1 MAADEWLLL
10 IEGSKYAWGT
20 GGVFSISSYSDEAT
34 PPAGTT
40 IKRGY
45 LQPIRSVI
53 SERLRPLD
61 GNVEV
66 SALDFVVHDTDGSGT
81 DQFTR
86 TLDESALT
94 FLTTSVLTSDTSIV
108 VANGAAITS
117 FPTDVW
123 VNREAMRV
131 SARAGNT
138 LFVTRGYYGTAA
150 EAIEVDAAQALQP
163 ELFAY
168 PCTLRGRRARLY
180 RVSGTT
186 ATLRWV
192 GYVKNG
198 PIVAAN
204 GASFV
209 VQCAHAWEQEAA
221 GVWGSPQP
229 ACTLAGYD
237 SAAVVF
243 IVENGDKSKVVYSNP
258 TSYQAIVHPSRNAAV
273 YSSLGLL
280 KLRLGSMGATN
291 VFVLST
297 DTGGELLISVRFNTG
312 GGAFTLGRAVLLY
325 GGEEFVAT
333 SSENSGIV
341 EHVWRVAVADR
352 GALVRTGFALGG
364 DDRATVIRP
373 HVGMLDGTWA
383 PYAGSRSGVSIT
395 PVLVGELADDGLLEL
410 DPTGQSAPGPNPNDT
425 TFAVHPDLSGAF
437 TFRGFSRVLS
447 KDPNAAPE
455 PIAWGAHRAGL
466 PIGDALPMRSAVR
479 IDAEHWLDGVR
490 ALLDDDGPA
499 TSGSDARNWSWS
511 NYDATRARSG
521 SGAVSYRTAGNTTV
535 GEFVAEESKLRG
547 CCVTV
552 GADAK
557 LSIIDLRSPTLT
569 ETPAATI
576 TVRDWVAGSTQ
587 SVAPSGDGLVTDVV
601 FETPLRTM
609 TLRDAVALGR
619 YGTQN
624 TLRVASQST
633 RYDPR
638 IASDP
643 IGYSL
648 EALGR
653 LLGQWRDE
661 LFIYTGTV
669 PADRYL
675 SSCTLGAVVSFES
688 NNAPNFRG
696 GSKFSGSNAKRAVV
710 VGRREDPAS
719 NTLEL
724 ELLALPTVYGFAPSA
739 RVASIAGAKI
749 TLAGGY
755 LGASGDYAGSTL
767 AGYQGTA
774 NDYGA
779 SWFAAGYVC
788 ELVLRDTA
796 THTADSF
803 TISSVNPATR
813 EITATAALPT
823 VPTNWATA
831 VAGGAIVDV
840 VFTSFG
846 STISTQ
852 RLFAV
857 VADESTRKVAGSGS
871 PRKWAP

>member
-1 MAADEWLLL
+1 MSADEWLLL

-40 IKRGY
+40 VKRGY
-45 LQPIRSVI
+45 LQPVRSVI

-94 FLTTSVLTSDTSIV
+94 FLTTSVLVGDTSIT
-108 VANGAAITS
+108 VANGGAITS

-131 SARAGNT
+131 TARAGNT

-186 ATLRWV
+186 ATLRWI

-204 GASFV
+204 GASFAI
-209 VQCAHAWEQEAA
+209 QCAHAWEQEAA
-221 GVWGSPQP
+221 SMWGNPRAS
-229 ACTLAGYD
+229 ATLTGYD
-237 SAAVVF
+237 SAAISFV
-243 IVENGDKSKVVYSNP
+243 IENDDKSSVAYSTPATYKAYVY
-258 TSYQAIVHPSRNAAV
+258 PSRRAAMNAALARV
-273 YSSLGLL
+273 ATQLTSLG
-280 KLRLGSMGATN
+280 ATS
-291 VFVLST
+291 VFYTAT
-297 DTGGELLISVRFNTG
+297 DTGGEMLVVMRFGT
-312 GGAFTLGRAVLLY
+312 FTLGRATLRY
-325 GGEEFVAT
+325 GGEEYTAT
-333 SSENSGIV
+333 SSDNGGV
-341 EHVWRVAVADR
+341 REHVWRIAVPDR

-373 HVGMLDGTWA
+373 HVGLTTTSWA
-383 PYAGSRSGVSIT
+383 AIAGSRSGVSIT
-395 PVLVGELADDGLLEL
+395 PVLVGELADDALLEL
-410 DPTGQSAPGPNPNDT
+410 DPTGQSTPGPVTNDSTFTSLAGGARGST
-425 TFAVHPDLSGAF
+425 TFRA
-437 TFRGFSRVLS
+437 FSRVIQR
-447 KDPNAAPE
+447 DPTARPE
-455 PIAWGAHRAGL
+455 PISWEAHRAGL
-466 PIGDALPMRSAVR
+466 PIAEALPLYSAVR
-479 IDAEHWLDGVR
+479 IDAEHWLDACR
-490 ALLDDDGPA
+490 SLLEDDTYA
-499 TSGSDARNWSWS
+499 TSGSDSRNWSWS
-511 NYDATRARSG
+511 GYDAARAASRDDLG
-521 SGAVSYRTAGNTTV
+521 PVTYRTSGNGTV
-535 GEFVAEESKLRG
+535 GDHIVGEARLRG

-552 GADAK
+552 GSDAR
-557 LSIIDLRSPTLT
+557 LGVIDLRSPTLT

-619 YGTQN
+619 YGTQS
-624 TLRVASQST
+624 LLKVATQST
-633 RYDPR
+633 RQDPR
-638 IASDP
+638 IVDDP
-643 IGYSL
+643 IGYSML
-648 EALGR
+648 ALGK
-653 LLGQWRDE
+653 LLGRWRDE
-661 LFIYTGTV
+661 LFVYTGKV
-669 PADRYL
+669 PADRFL

-696 GSKFSGSNAKRAVV
+696 TSRFTGANARRGVV
-710 VGRREDPAS
+710 IGRHEDPAT

-724 ELLALPTVYGFAPSA
+724 ELLALPVVYGFAPSA
-739 RVASIAGAKI
+739 RVSSIVGATI
-749 TLAGGY
+749 TLATGFAGT
-755 LGASGDYAGSTL
+755 LGDYAGSAL
-767 AGYQGTA
+767 AGYAKTA

-779 SWFAAGYVC
+779 GWLEAGFVC
-788 ELVLRDTA
+788 ELVLRDSA

-803 TISSVNPATR
+803 TVSSVNPATR

-823 VPTNWATA
+823 VPTNWATL

-846 STISTQ
+846 STVTAQ

-857 VADESTRKVAGSGS
+857 VADESTRKVGGSGT

>member
-1 MAADEWLLL
+1 MSSDEWLLL
-10 IEGSKYAWGT
+10 IEGSRYAWGT
-20 GGVFSISSYSDEAT
+20 GGVFSVSSYSDEAP
-34 PPAGTT
+34 PPAGIT

-45 LQPIRSVI
+45 LQPVRSVI

-61 GNVEV
+61 GAVEV

-94 FLTTSVLTSDTSIV
+94 FLTAPVLVGDTSII

-123 VNREAMRV
+123 INRECMRV

-180 RVSGTT
+180 RVQGTT
-186 ATLRWV
+186 ATLRWI

-198 PIVAAN
+198 PVVAAN

-221 GVWGSPQP
+221 SVWGNPRAS
-229 ACTLAGYD
+229 ATLYGYD
-237 SAAVVF
+237 SAAISLV
-243 IVENGDKSKVVYSNP
+243 VENDNKSAVAYSTPP
-258 TSYQAIVHPSRNAAV
+258 TYKAYVHASRREAVNAALRRV
-273 YSSLGLL
+273 ATQLSSLG
-280 KLRLGSMGATN
+280 ATT
-291 VFVLST
+291 VFYAAT
-297 DTGGELLISVRFNTG
+297 DTGGEMLITLRFGT
-312 GGAFTLGRAVLLY
+312 FTLGRAVLRY

-333 SSENSGIV
+333 SSENSGV
-341 EHVWRVAVADR
+341 REHVWRIAVPDR

-373 HVGMLDGTWA
+373 HVGLSTTSWA
-383 PYAGSRSGVSIT
+383 AIAGARPGVSIT
-395 PVLVGELADDGLLEL
+395 PVLVGELADDALLEL
-410 DPTGQSAPGPNPNDT
+410 DPTGQSTPGPKSADA
-425 TFAVHPDLSGAF
+425 TFAVYPDGSGAF
-437 TFRGFSRVLS
+437 TFRAFSRVIQR
-447 KDPNAAPE
+447 DPSARPE
-455 PIAWGAHRAGL
+455 PIAWEAHRAGL
-466 PIGDALPMRSAVR
+466 PIAEALPLFSAVR
-479 IDAEHWLDGVR
+479 IDAEHWLDACR
-490 ALLDDDGPA
+490 SLLEDNTYA
-499 TSGSDARNWSWS
+499 TSGSDSRNWSWS
-511 NYDATRARSG
+511 GYDAARAASRDDLG
-521 SGAVSYRTAGNTTV
+521 PVTYRTNGNVTV
-535 GEFVAEESKLRG
+535 GDHIAGEARLRG

-576 TVRDWVAGSTQ
+576 TVRDWVAGSVQ

-601 FETPLRTM
+601 FETPLRAM

-619 YGTQN
+619 YGTQSLLKV
-624 TLRVASQST
+624 TTQST
-633 RYDPR
+633 RQDPR
-638 IASDP
+638 IVDDP
-643 IGYSL
+643 ISYSML
-648 EALGR
+648 ALGK
-653 LLGQWRDE
+653 LLGRWRDE
-661 LFIYTGTV
+661 LFVYTGTV
-669 PADRYL
+669 PADRFL

-696 GSKFSGSNAKRAVV
+696 TSKFTGANARRGVV
-710 VGRREDPAS
+710 IGRREDPAT

-724 ELLALPTVYGFAPSA
+724 ELLALPIVYGFAPAA

-749 TLAGGY
+749 TLATGFA
-755 LGASGDYAGSTL
+755 GALSDYAGSAL
-767 AGYQGTA
+767 AGYAKTA

-779 SWFAAGYVC
+779 GWFSAGFVC

-796 THTADSF
+796 THTVDSF
-803 TISSVNPATR
+803 TIASVNPATR

-823 VPTNWATA
+823 APTNWAA
-831 VAGGAIVDV
+831 LVAGGAIVDV
-840 VFTSFG
+840 VFASFG
-846 STISTQ
+846 STVTAQ

-857 VADESTRKVAGSGS
+857 VADESTRKVGGSGT

>member
-1 MAADEWLLL
+1 MSADEWLLL
-10 IEGSKYAWGT
+10 VEGSRYAWGT
-20 GGVFSISSYSDEAT
+20 GGVFSVSSYSDGAA
-34 PPAGTT
+34 PLGIA
-40 IKRGY
+40 IRRGY
-45 LQPIRSVI
+45 LQPVRSVI

-66 SALDFVVHDTDGSGT
+66 SALDFIVHDTDGSGT

-94 FLTTSVLTSDTSIV
+94 FLTAPVLVGDTSIT
-108 VANGAAITS
+108 VANGGAIAS
-117 FPTDVW
+117 FPTFVW
-123 VNREAMRV
+123 VNRECMRV
-131 SARAGNT
+131 FARAGN
-138 LFVTRGYYGTAA
+138 VWQVDRGYFGTRA

-180 RVSGTT
+180 RVNGTI
-186 ATLRWV
+186 ATLRWL
-192 GYVKNG
+192 GYVRSG

-209 VQCAHAWEQEAA
+209 LQCAHAWEQEAA
-221 GVWGSPQP
+221 SVWGNPRPS
-229 ACTLAGYD
+229 ATLTGYD
-237 SAAVVF
+237 SAAIAIV
-243 IVENGDKSKVVYSNP
+243 VENDNRSAVAYSTPP
-258 TSYQAIVHPSRNAAV
+258 TYKAYVHQSRQAAVNAALARLATQLT
-273 YSSLGLL
+273 SL
-280 KLRLGSMGATN
+280 GATN
-291 VFVLST
+291 VFYAAT
-297 DTGGELLISVRFNTG
+297 DTGGELLVSLRFAT
-312 GGAFTLGRAVLLY
+312 FTLGRATLRY
-325 GGEEFVAT
+325 GGEEVVAT
-333 SSENSGIV
+333 SSDNSGTR
-341 EHVWRVAVADR
+341 EHVWRVSVPDR

-373 HVGMLDGTWA
+373 HVGLSTTSWA
-383 PYAGSRSGVSIT
+383 AIAGSRAGVSIT
-395 PVLVGELADDGLLEL
+395 PVLVAELGDDALLEL
-410 DPTGQSAPGPNPNDT
+410 DPTGQSLPGPKPSDT
-425 TFAVHPDLSGAF
+425 TFAVRADNTGAF
-437 TFRGFSRVLS
+437 TFRGFSRVIQR
-447 KDPNAAPE
+447 DPTARPQ
-455 PIAWGAHRAGL
+455 PIAWDAHRAGL
-466 PIGDALPMRSAVR
+466 PIAEALPLYSAVR
-479 IDAEHWLDGVR
+479 IDAEHWLDACR
-490 ALLDDDGPA
+490 SLLEDDSYA
-499 TSGSDARNWSWS
+499 TSGSDSRNWSWAG
-511 NYDATRARSG
+511 YDSARAASRDDLG
-521 SGAVSYRTAGNTTV
+521 PVTYRTSGNVTV
-535 GEFVAEESKLRG
+535 GDHIAGEARLRG

-552 GADAK
+552 GADAR
-557 LSIIDLRSPTLT
+557 LGIIDLRSPTLT

-587 SVAPSGDGLVTDVV
+587 SVAPSGDGLVTDVA

-619 YGTQN
+619 YGTQSLLKVS
-624 TLRVASQST
+624 TQST
-633 RYDPR
+633 RQDPR
-638 IASDP
+638 IADDP
-643 IGYSL
+643 IGYSML
-648 EALGR
+648 ALGK
-653 LLGQWRDE
+653 LLGRWRDE

-710 VGRREDPAS
+710 VGRHEDPAT

-724 ELLALPTVYGFAPSA
+724 ELLALPIIYGFAPCA
-739 RVASIAGAKI
+739 RVSSIVGAKI
-749 TLAGGY
+749 TLATGY
-755 LGASGDYAGSTL
+755 LSGSATDYSGSNI

-774 NDYGA
+774 NDGGA

-788 ELVLRDTA
+788 DLVLRDSA
-796 THTADSF
+796 THTVDSF
-803 TISSVNPATR
+803 TVSSVNPATR

-823 VPTNWATA
+823 VPTNWATL

-840 VFTSFG
+840 VFASFG

-857 VADESTRKVAGSGS
+857 VADESTRTVAGGGP

>member
-1 MAADEWLLL
+1 MSADEWLLL
-10 IEGSKYAWGT
+10 IEGSRYAWGT
-20 GGVFSISSYSDEAT
+20 GGVFSISSYSDAAPT
-34 PPAGTT
+34 GTT

-66 SALDFVVHDTDGSGT
+66 SALDFIVHDTDGSGT

-86 TLDESALT
+86 ALDESALT
-94 FLTTSVLTSDTSIV
+94 FLTAPVLTSDTSIT

-131 SARAGNT
+131 TARAGNT

-186 ATLRWV
+186 ATLRWI

-209 VQCAHAWEQEAA
+209 VQCAHVWEQEAA
-221 GVWGSPQP
+221 SVWGNPRAS
-229 ACTLAGYD
+229 ATLTGYD
-237 SAAVVF
+237 SAAVMF
-243 IVENGDKSKVVYSNP
+243 IVENDNKSAVAYSTPP
-258 TSYQAIVHPSRNAAV
+258 TYRAYVHTSRREAMNAALARV
-273 YSSLGLL
+273 ATQLTSLG
-280 KLRLGSMGATN
+280 ATS
-291 VFVLST
+291 VFYTAT
-297 DTGGELLISVRFNTG
+297 DTGGEMLVVLRFGT
-312 GGAFTLGRAVLLY
+312 FTLGRAVLRY
-325 GGEEFVAT
+325 GGEEYTAT
-333 SSENSGIV
+333 SSDNSV
-341 EHVWRVAVADR
+341 REHVWRIAVPDR

-373 HVGMLDGTWA
+373 HVGLTTTSWA
-383 PYAGSRSGVSIT
+383 AIAGSRSGVSIT
-395 PVLVGELADDGLLEL
+395 PVLVGELADDALLEL
-410 DPTGQSAPGPNPNDT
+410 DPTGQSTPGPKDADT
-425 TFAVHPDLSGAF
+425 TFAVYPDNTGAF
-437 TFRGFSRVLS
+437 TFRAFTRVIQR
-447 KDPNAAPE
+447 DPTARPE
-455 PIAWGAHRAGL
+455 PISWEAHRAGL
-466 PIGDALPMRSAVR
+466 PIAEALPLYSAVR
-479 IDAEHWLDGVR
+479 IDAEHWLDACR
-490 ALLDDDGPA
+490 SLLEDNTYA
-499 TSGSDARNWSWS
+499 TSGSDSRNWSWS
-511 NYDATRARSG
+511 GYDAARAASRDDLG
-521 SGAVSYRTAGNTTV
+521 PVTYRTSGNVTV
-535 GEFVAEESKLRG
+535 GDHIAGEARLRG

-552 GADAK
+552 GADAR
-557 LSIIDLRSPTLT
+557 LGIIDLRSPTLT

-619 YGTQN
+619 YGTQS
-624 TLRVASQST
+624 LLKVATQST
-633 RYDPR
+633 RQDPR
-638 IASDP
+638 IADDP
-643 IGYSL
+643 IGYSML
-648 EALGR
+648 ALGK
-653 LLGQWRDE
+653 LLGRWRDE
-661 LFIYTGTV
+661 LFVYTGTV
-669 PADRYL
+669 PADRFL

-688 NNAPNFRG
+688 DNAPNFRG
-696 GSKFSGSNAKRAVV
+696 TSKFTGSNARRGVV
-710 VGRREDPAS
+710 IGRREDPAT

-724 ELLALPTVYGFAPSA
+724 ELLALPIIYGFAPCA
-739 RVASIAGAKI
+739 RVSSIAGAKI
-749 TLAGGY
+749 TLATGFAGT
-755 LGASGDYAGSTL
+755 LGDYAGSAL
-767 AGYQGTA
+767 AGYAKTA
-774 NDYGA
+774 NDYGTG
-779 SWFAAGYVC
+779 WFEAGFVC
-788 ELVLRDTA
+788 ELVLRDSA
-796 THTADSF
+796 THTVDSF
-803 TISSVNPATR
+803 TISSVSPATR

-823 VPTNWATA
+823 VPTNWATL

-846 STISTQ
+846 STVTAQ

-857 VADESTRKVAGSGS
+857 VADESTRKVGGSGT

>member
-1 MAADEWLLL
+1 MSADEWLLL
-10 IEGSKYAWGT
+10 IEGSRYAWGT
-20 GGVFSISSYSDEAT
+20 GGVSSISSYSDAAPT
-34 PPAGTT
+34 GTT

-86 TLDESALT
+86 ALDESALT
-94 FLTTSVLTSDTSIV
+94 FLTAPVLTSDTSIT

-123 VNREAMRV
+123 INRECMRV
-131 SARAGNT
+131 TARAGNT

-163 ELFAY
+163 ELLAY

-186 ATLRWV
+186 ATLRWI

-209 VQCAHAWEQEAA
+209 VQCAHVWEQEAA
-221 GVWGSPQP
+221 SVWGNPRAS
-229 ACTLAGYD
+229 AALTGYD
-237 SAAVVF
+237 SAAVMF
-243 IVENGDKSKVVYSNP
+243 IVENDNKSAVAYSTPP
-258 TSYQAIVHPSRNAAV
+258 TYRAYVHTSRREAMNAALRRV
-273 YSSLGLL
+273 ATQLTSLG
-280 KLRLGSMGATN
+280 ATS
-291 VFVLST
+291 VFYTAT
-297 DTGGELLISVRFNTG
+297 DTGGEMLVVLRFGT
-312 GGAFTLGRAVLLY
+312 FTLGRATLRY
-325 GGEEFVAT
+325 GGEEYTAT
-333 SSENSGIV
+333 SSDNSGV
-341 EHVWRVAVADR
+341 REHVWRIAVPDR

-373 HVGMLDGTWA
+373 HVGLTTTSWA
-383 PYAGSRSGVSIT
+383 AIAGSRSGVSIT
-395 PVLVGELADDGLLEL
+395 PVLVGELADDALLEL
-410 DPTGQSAPGPNPNDT
+410 DPTGQSTPGPVTNDSTFTSLAGGAAGAT
-425 TFAVHPDLSGAF
+425 TFRAF
-437 TFRGFSRVLS
+437 ARVIQR
-447 KDPNAAPE
+447 DPTARPE
-455 PIAWGAHRAGL
+455 PISWEAHRAGL
-466 PIGDALPMRSAVR
+466 PIAEALPLYSAVR
-479 IDAEHWLDGVR
+479 IDAEHWLDACR
-490 ALLDDDGPA
+490 SLLEDDTYA
-499 TSGSDARNWSWS
+499 TSGSDSRNWSWS
-511 NYDATRARSG
+511 GYDAARAASRDDLG
-521 SGAVSYRTAGNTTV
+521 PVTYRTSGNVTV
-535 GEFVAEESKLRG
+535 GDHIAGEARLRG
-547 CCVTV
+547 GCVTV
-552 GADAK
+552 GSDAR
-557 LSIIDLRSPTLT
+557 LGIIDLRSPTLT

-619 YGTQN
+619 YGTQSLLKVS
-624 TLRVASQST
+624 TQST
-633 RYDPR
+633 RQDPR
-638 IASDP
+638 IADDP
-643 IGYSL
+643 IGYSML
-648 EALGR
+648 ALGK
-653 LLGQWRDE
+653 LLGRWRDE

-710 VGRREDPAS
+710 VGRHEDPAT

-724 ELLALPTVYGFAPSA
+724 ELLALPVVYGFAPSA
-739 RVASIAGAKI
+739 RVSSIVGAKI
-749 TLAGGY
+749 TLATGY
-755 LGASGDYAGSTL
+755 LSGSATDYSGSNI

-774 NDYGA
+774 NDGGA

-788 ELVLRDTA
+788 DLVLRDSA
-796 THTADSF
+796 THTVDSF
-803 TISSVNPATR
+803 TVSSVNPATR

-823 VPTNWATA
+823 VPTNWATL

-840 VFTSFG
+840 VFASFG

-857 VADESTRKVAGSGS
+857 VADESTRKVSGSGT